1 MDSELPDIEQLQ
13 AQVEEG
19 YPITQA
25 EASAIAHNESDMTHR
40 GPIKGGR
47 AAIAQGLHDRREN
60 FLRVAGEVA
69 RKPSDQITKEDA
81 VRIQHFEVRSALQLS
96 TLSAT
101 EKSECEVRRPPSQ

>member
-13 AQVEEG
+13 MQVEEG
-19 YPITQA
+19 HPITQA

-47 AAIAQGLHDRREN
+47 AAIAQSLHDRQEN

-69 RKPSDQITKEDA
+69 RKPSDQITREDA
-81 VRIQHFEVRSALQLS
+81 ARVQHFEVRSALRLLA
-96 TLSAT
+96 LSAVA
-101 EKSECEVRRPPSQ
+101 K